1 VCIIGSI
8 ILRNNH
14 YILRSSK
21 VNMIP
26 TAMHNYRMYYLRKM
40 FVKIQLDYCKH
51 ISKIVFE
58 RVPNS
63 KPDI

>member
-8 ILRNNH
+8 ILRNSH

-21 VNMIP
+21 INMIP
-26 TAMHNYRMYYLRKM
+26 TAMQSYRMYYLRKM
-40 FVKIQLDYCKH
+40 CVKIQLDYCKH

-58 RVPNS
+58 LVPNS